1 MKKQYVMA
9 KTNVPQLMLSK
20 NAHLGTRDAGLPVPS
35 SANVVYSSY
44 PVGSRIASGENAPKF
59 VTLAPPPLPFSASFV
74 FRNPSIL
81 LPPFRILGMMC
92 WGTAPPRRE
101 EEADQ
106 RQQQRSQPCMPTSQ
120 EQRRVRHG
128 LGRRKPEGMCR
139 SSWVIQLVCVRSVC
153 VPCCL
158 KFMWGLPMRLNESS
172 PSSR

>member
-1 MKKQYVMA
+1 MTAGWCVYS
-9 KTNVPQLMLSK
+9 LD
-20 NAHLGTRDAGLPVPS
+20 TRDEKTIC
-35 SANVVYSSY
+35 Y
-44 PVGSRIASGENAPKF
+44 GENQCSSVDALEKRPLGN
-59 VTLAPPPLPFSASFV
+59 TRRWPPRAILGLPFSASFV